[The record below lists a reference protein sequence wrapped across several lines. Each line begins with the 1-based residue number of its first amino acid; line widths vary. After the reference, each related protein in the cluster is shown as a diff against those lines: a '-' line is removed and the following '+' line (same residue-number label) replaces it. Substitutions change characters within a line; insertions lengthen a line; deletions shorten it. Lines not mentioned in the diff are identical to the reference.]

1 MFHPAYKIHQGIL
14 TIQWNYWGTEKYSQV
29 SNKQGV
35 VNKCGVGTFFHL
47 CTDCTQGLFFHFFKR
62 IEKRNKIV
70 NPLMFSYSLKI
81 GF

>member
-35 VNKCGVGTFFHL
+35 VNKCGVGTFFSFMYL
-47 CTDCTQGLFFHFFKR
+47 GTFFHFLKR
-62 IEKRNKIV
+62 IEKINKTV